1 MNDSEFRSRAISGF
15 HNLEYV
21 FMEDLEQGREV
32 ERLPTG
38 QQAAVKAVMFAASGV
53 LGALGTRFA
62 KFSDAEVLAALGK
75 LASVCDL
82 EALRFDQGGIVNL
95 ALFVYADSLPDEMLL
110 GKSLTIQDGAKA
122 FRGFNMKYAFQKPP
136 VVADVFYCFEDS
148 GKALHFRH
156 SVQER
161 CKHTSMLIPT
171 AAQVLPWCVSI
182 SAKSVWPYTGFPYI
196 AVRHLKPAQIEAAL
210 FC

>member
-1 MNDSEFRSRAISGF
+1 MNDLGFGSRAISAF
-15 HNLEYV
+15 HSLEYA
-21 FMEDLEQGREV
+21 FKEDLERGREV

-38 QQAAVKAVMFAASGV
+38 QQAAVKAAMFAAGGV
-53 LGALGTRFA
+53 LGALGTRQA

-75 LASVCDL
+75 LDSVCDL
-82 EALRFDQGGIVNL
+82 AALRFDQGGIINL
-95 ALFVYADSLPDEMLL
+95 ALFVYADALPDEMLL
-110 GKSLTIQDGAKA
+110 GRSLTIQDGAKA

-171 AAQVLPWCVSI
+171 AAQILPWCISV
-182 SAKSVWPYTGFPYI
+182 SAKSAWPYNGFPYI
-196 AVRHLKPAQIEAAL
+196 AIRPLKPERIEAAL